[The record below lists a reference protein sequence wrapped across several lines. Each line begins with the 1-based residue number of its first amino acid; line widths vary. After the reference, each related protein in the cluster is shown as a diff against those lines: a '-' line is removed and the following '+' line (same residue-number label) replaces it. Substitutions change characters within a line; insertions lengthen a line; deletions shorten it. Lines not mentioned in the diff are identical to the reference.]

1 MRFSLYL
8 GLLVYIGTVLPL
20 YAQDIIALQ
29 ERLIA
34 KKEDY
39 QIQAAKLREANQ
51 KVTHLTGEVRVAQAA
66 VENATKTM
74 EQAWEQLSSKFQLL
88 RLHPT
93 ISIEEERKHYGD
105 AKRTVTEREGQ
116 LANLQHQLTQAER
129 DAATAHTVLD
139 GMGRDREAI
148 ERMVNEARF
157 NALQPHL
164 EREQIVEVR
173 GEAGCGNNQSIV
185 ECQQHALER
194 ALQQASEQGS
204 ATLISSATTVKNF
217 ELTQDEIRTQVKAL
231 VLHHDVLDEGFVGK
245 SGYYYHIRAV
255 VKGQISAAL
264 RRQYLGDDVPA
275 IEPPPEAN
283 WPRGGLT
290 SSQHY
295 KLTIRPTPA
304 DSQVRI
310 MNISP
315 KYHPGIE
322 LAPGQYDVLVERSG
336 YRSVRQ
342 WVAIVHTD
350 VEVDIQ
356 LSRQMADT
364 RRQETSGFLGGLKR
378 MLPR

>member
-1 MRFSLYL
+1 MWLSLYL
-8 GLLVYIGTVLPL
+8 GLWVYIGTILPL
-20 YAQDIIALQ
+20 YAQDITALQ
-29 ERLIA
+29 ERLIGQ
-34 KKEDY
+34 KEEY

-93 ISIEEERKHYGD
+93 LSIEEERQHYGD

-264 RRQYLGDDVPA
+264 RRQYLGDDAPA
-275 IEPPPEAN
+275 TEPPAAN
-283 WPRGGLT
+283 WPRGEST
-290 SSQHY
+290 PSPHY
-295 KLTIRPTPA
+295 KLTIRPMPA

-322 LAPGQYDVLVERSG
+322 LAPGHYDVLVERSG

-342 WVAIVHTD
+342 WVAIGHTD
-350 VEVDIQ
+350 VEIDIQ
-356 LSRQMADT
+356 LSRQTADT
-364 RRQETSGFLGGLKR
+364 RRQETSGFLEGLKR

>member
-8 GLLVYIGTVLPL
+8 GLLVYVGTVLPL

-34 KKEDY
+34 KKEEY

-116 LANLQHQLTQAER
+116 LAHLQHQLTQAER
-129 DAATAHTVLD
+129 DTATAHTVLD
-139 GMGRDREAI
+139 GMGHDREAI

-173 GEAGCGNNQSIV
+173 GEAGCGKNQSIV
-185 ECQQHALER
+185 ECQQHAMER

-231 VLHHDVLDEGFVGK
+231 VLHHDVLGEGFVGK

-275 IEPPPEAN
+275 IGPPEAY
-283 WPRGGLT
+283 WPREVST
-290 SSQHY
+290 PSQHY

-336 YRSVRQ
+336 YHSVRQ
-342 WVAIVHTD
+342 WVAIGYTD
-350 VEVDIQ
+350 VEIDIQ
-356 LSRQMADT
+356 LSRQTAAT
-364 RRQETSGFLGGLKR
+364 RRHETSNFLGGLKR

>member
-34 KKEDY
+34 KQEDY
-39 QIQAAKLREANQ
+39 QIQTAKLREANQ

-105 AKRTVTEREGQ
+105 AKQTVTERESQ
-116 LANLQHQLTQAER
+116 LANLQHELTQAER

-139 GMGRDREAI
+139 GMKRDREAI

-264 RRQYLGDDVPA
+264 RRQYLGDDAPA
-275 IEPPPEAN
+275 TEPAAAN
-283 WPRGGLT
+283 WPRGELT
-290 SSQHY
+290 TSPRY
-295 KLTIRPTPA
+295 KLTIHPTPA
-304 DSQVRI
+304 DSQIRI

-322 LAPGQYDVLVERSG
+322 LAPGQYDVVVERSG

-350 VEVDIQ
+350 IEIDIQ
-356 LSRQMADT
+356 LSRQTAAT
-364 RRQETSGFLGGLKR
+364 RRQETNGFLGGLKR

>member
-1 MRFSLYL
+1 M
-8 GLLVYIGTVLPL
+8 T
-20 YAQDIIALQ
+20 ALQ

-34 KKEDY
+34 KKEAY

-74 EQAWEQLSSKFQLL
+74 EQAWEQLSGKFQLL

-105 AKRTVTEREGQ
+105 AKRTVTEHEGQ
-116 LANLQHQLTQAER
+116 LANLQQQLTQAER

-139 GMGRDREAI
+139 GMGRDREAS
-148 ERMVNEARF
+148 ERLVNEARF

-173 GEAGCGNNQSIV
+173 GEAGCGNNQSMV

-217 ELTQDEIRTQVKAL
+217 QLTQDEIRTQVKAL
-231 VLHHDVLDEGFVGK
+231 VLHHDVIDEGFVGK

-264 RRQYLGDDVPA
+264 RRQYLGDDAPA
-275 IEPPPEAN
+275 SEPPPVVN
-283 WPRGGLT
+283 WPRRGAT
-290 SSQHY
+290 PSQHY

-322 LAPGQYDVLVERSG
+322 LAPGQYDVLVERAG
-336 YRSVRQ
+336 YHSVRQ

-350 VEVDIQ
+350 VEIDIQ
-356 LSRQMADT
+356 LSRQTTDS
-364 RRQETSGFLGGLKR
+364 RRHETSGFLGGLKR

>member
-1 MRFSLYL
+1 MRFSLCL
-8 GLLVYIGTVLPL
+8 GLLIYIGTVLPL
-20 YAQDIIALQ
+20 YAQEITVLQ

-34 KKEDY
+34 QKEAY
-39 QIQAAKLREANQ
+39 QIQATKLREANQ
-51 KVTHLTGEVRVAQAA
+51 KVTHLTGEVRVAQVAA
-66 VENATKTM
+66 ANATKTM

-88 RLHPT
+88 RLHPA
-93 ISIEEERKHYGD
+93 ISLEEEQKRYSD

-116 LANLQHQLTQAER
+116 LANLQHQLTQAEL
-129 DAATAHTVLD
+129 DAATAQTVLD
-139 GMGRDREAI
+139 GIGHDRETI

-157 NALQPHL
+157 NALRPHL

-194 ALQQASEQGS
+194 ALRQASEQGS

-217 ELTQDEIRTQVKAL
+217 ALTQDEIRTQVKAL

-245 SGYYYHIRAV
+245 SGYYYHIQAV

-264 RRQYLGDDVPA
+264 RRQYLGDAAPA
-275 IEPPPEAN
+275 IEPLESN
-283 WPRGGLT
+283 WPT
-290 SSQHY
+290 EVSAPSQGY

-304 DSQVRI
+304 DSQIRI

-322 LAPGQYDVLVERSG
+322 LAPGQYDVSVERSG
-336 YRSVRQ
+336 YHSVRQ
-342 WVAIVHTD
+342 WIAIVHTD
-350 VEVDIQ
+350 VEIDIQ
-356 LSRQMADT
+356 LSRQTAAT
-364 RRQETSGFLGGLKR
+364 RRETNGFLEGLKR